1 MRKEIIYLQGG
12 LGNQMFQ
19 YAFYLSKKEKGRNV
33 TCDASIL
40 SLCFGHN
47 GYELDEVFGLKVQ
60 KSKLQCTILRL
71 LNKLMNLSVNRFFP
85 RFLLKVFKVFGFF
98 LIKDNSPTIYLPYI
112 DTFTPR
118 LGLTFYL
125 GYWQT
130 EKYFIGIN
138 DLLMQTFVFNEV
150 AISIQNRIILEK
162 IEEVDSVS
170 LHIRR
175 GDYLLPENRELFG
188 GICTLDYYRRA
199 IDYILDKVKNPF
211 FFIFSNDIVWVKENM
226 NISNSLFIT
235 WNSGKDSW
243 QDMFLMSK
251 CKHNVIANSTFSW
264 WGAWLNKNPQ
274 KIVISPSRFF
284 NVSNNSDIVPDTWT
298 SIQV

>member
-1 MRKEIIYLQGG
+1 M
-12 LGNQMFQ
+12 
-19 YAFYLSKKEKGRNV
+19 
-33 TCDASIL
+33 
-40 SLCFGHN
+40 
-47 GYELDEVFGLKVQ
+47 
-60 KSKLQCTILRL
+60 
-71 LNKLMNLSVNRFFP
+71 
-85 RFLLKVFKVFGFF
+85 
-98 LIKDNSPTIYLPYI
+98 
-112 DTFTPR
+112 
-118 LGLTFYL
+118 
-125 GYWQT
+125 
-130 EKYFIGIN
+130 
-138 DLLMQTFVFNEV
+138 
-150 AISIQNRIILEK
+150 
-162 IEEVDSVS
+162 EEVDSVS

-251 CKHNVIANSTFSW
+251 CKHNIIANSTFSW